1 MQKLVRSVEK
11 VQITL
16 GLIFLLVFFIS
27 ILIQITTRYLG
38 ISVIWTEE
46 MANYSFIWAIFMG
59 AAIMVNRKEHFTFDI
74 LQKKLT
80 PKYRIVLSLIIDSLL
95 VVFNALLF
103 YYSIEIL
110 ERFWNYNWTSLPFL
124 KMGYVWIAIPIMT
137 STMMLYSINHI
148 KNGIKSFRQ
157 YGRKEF
163 VN

>member
-1 MQKLVRSVEK
+1 
-11 VQITL
+11 
-16 GLIFLLVFFIS
+16 
-27 ILIQITTRYLG
+27 
-38 ISVIWTEE
+38 
-46 MANYSFIWAIFMG
+46 MG